1 MPTGQPD
8 DGARRVE
15 RAQPLYQQVY
25 HVLREGI
32 VTGRYAPGQILAE
45 SVLAQALGVSRTP
58 VREALRQLEK
68 DGLVVTGP
76 YEVTV
81 AKPSEQ
87 EFVDLYV
94 CRAALERVVAEY
106 AARRRS
112 DADMAVMAEALDD
125 AERAIDAGDH
135 AGVLR
140 ANTRF
145 HDRMVESAGMPR
157 LSQLMQSIRG
167 PILLARRHVLAQG
180 EQFERQILVEHRAI
194 LAAIAAKAPDQAVE
208 RMERHM
214 RHDIER
220 GLEQFRALAALD
232 RPAGSDRPPS

>member
-8 DGARRVE
+8 DGVRRVE

-32 VTGRYAPGQILAE
+32 VTGVYAPGQILAE
-45 SVLAQALGVSRTP
+45 SSLAQALGVSRTP

-76 YEVTV
+76 YEVVV

-87 EFVDLYV
+87 DFVDLYV

-106 AARRRS
+106 AAQRRS
-112 DADMAVMAEALDD
+112 DADVAAMTAALDD
-125 AERAIDAGDH
+125 AERAIDSQDH

-145 HDRMVESAGMPR
+145 HDRMVESAGIPR
-157 LSQLMQSIRG
+157 LRELMGSIRG

-180 EQFERQILVEHRAI
+180 EQFEREILGEHRAI
-194 LAAIAAKAPDQAVE
+194 LAAIVARSPRVAVE

-220 GLEQFRALAALD
+220 GLAQFRALAARAD
-232 RPAGSDRPPS
+232 DAAPS

>member
-8 DGARRVE
+8 EGAHRVE
-15 RAQPLYQQVY
+15 RARPLYQQVY
-25 HVLREGI
+25 YLLREGI

-45 SVLAQALGVSRTP
+45 SVLAQTLGVSRTP

-68 DGLVVTGP
+68 DGLVVTGS

-81 AKPSEQ
+81 AKPTEQ

-112 DADMAVMAEALDD
+112 AGDVAEMTEALDD
-125 AERAIDAGDH
+125 AERAIAAQDH
-135 AGVLR
+135 AGVLA

-145 HDRMVESAGMPR
+145 HDRMVASAGMPR

-180 EQFERQILVEHRAI
+180 EQFEREILAEHRAI
-194 LAAIAAKAPDQAVE
+194 LAAVAAEKPDEAVA
-208 RMERHM
+208 RMELHM
-214 RHDIER
+214 QHDIER
-220 GLEQFRALAALD
+220 GLAQFRALV
-232 RPAGSDRPPS
+232 RVDRPPEGRPS